1 MIKEKP
7 WTFIVLWLFFFKD
20 FLLIKKISFNDKN
33 ILKKITRGAKIY
45 LKGGGIIWK

>member
-1 MIKEKP
+1 MDFYSSMAFLFEKF
-7 WTFIVLWLFFFKD
+7 FIN
-20 FLLIKKISFNDKN
+20 KKISFNDKN